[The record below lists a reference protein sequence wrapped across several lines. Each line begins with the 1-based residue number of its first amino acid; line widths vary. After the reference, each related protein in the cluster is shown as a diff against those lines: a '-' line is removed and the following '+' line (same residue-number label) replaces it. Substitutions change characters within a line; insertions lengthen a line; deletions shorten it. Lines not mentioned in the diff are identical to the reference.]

1 MMQEEI
7 IKAALLGT
15 GKVSLQSSGELDDLA
30 KRLAVNQEYREDS
43 FLKYA
48 GAVFVYQ
55 ESGLEAA
62 EGMSDIEAC
71 PPETKIQLAP
81 AINQYLK
88 DALLAKDEVL
98 FDYLLTRAAQVQR
111 VGSADL
117 VPLLLN
123 KALERKEKTDK
134 IRSVCGVLGEWLCGL
149 NQEWKIIAE
158 QESLIFDWETG
169 SHQERKQYFRSVRL
183 QDPAAALDLLAAGF
197 EKENAAN
204 RAEFIDL
211 LENGLSVHDEEF
223 LTRSLGD
230 KSKKVKDSALRLLR
244 GLSGSRIN
252 EIFQDHLLR
261 SISITEERHM
271 VLLKK
276 KVLHLDTSSGLPEEL
291 LQYGLE
297 KVSSQK
303 GVEDSA
309 FQLAQVSAYVNPAF
323 LAQELKMEE
332 AEFLKLLL
340 EHPYAELLRPFL
352 TEAALRFKDPILAEK
367 LLAMDNGFNVG
378 LMGLVSDEQ
387 KAVFIDKYLEQ
398 YFIAVLD
405 ILLDDSYKILPQKL
419 AERIIKRLAVNPY
432 QVTQP
437 VYQRIGL
444 SLPAAV
450 STSLQ
455 AYINDMTDDYQR
467 RYFINQAS
475 TMLRYIELRA
485 SLHF

>member
-1 MMQEEI
+1 MMQEEL

-15 GKVSLQSSGELDDLA
+15 GKVSLQPSGELDELA
-30 KRLAVNQEYREDS
+30 RRIAVNQEDREDS

-48 GAVFVYQ
+48 GAVFLYQ

-62 EGMSDIEAC
+62 EGMSAIEAC

-111 VGSADL
+111 VASANL

-149 NQEWKIIAE
+149 NQEWKLIAE
-158 QESLIFDWETG
+158 QESLIFDWETD
-169 SHQERKQYFRSVRL
+169 SHQERKQYFRSARW
-183 QDPAAALDLLAAGF
+183 QDPAASLDLLEAGF
-197 EKENAAN
+197 EKENAVN

-211 LENGLSVHDEEF
+211 LEGGLSVHDEEF
-223 LTRSLGD
+223 LTKSLGD

-244 GLSGSRIN
+244 GLSGSGIN
-252 EIFQDHLLR
+252 QRFKDYLLQV
-261 SISITEERHM
+261 ISVTEERHLL
-271 VLLKK
+271 LLKR
-276 KVLHLDTSSGLPEEL
+276 KVLHLDTANALPEEL
-291 LQYGLE
+291 LYYGIE

-303 GVEDSA
+303 GVADNA
-309 FQLAQVSAYVNPAF
+309 FQVAQLFAYVNPAV

-332 AEFLKLLL
+332 AEFVRLLL
-340 EHPYAELLRPFL
+340 EHPQAELFRPFL
-352 TEAALRFKDPILAEK
+352 TEAATRFKNTVLAER
-367 LLAMDNGFNVG
+367 LLAMDNGFNAG
-378 LMGLVSDEQ
+378 LIGLVSEEQ
-387 KAVFIDKYLEQ
+387 KGIFIDKYLEQ

-405 ILLDDSYKILPQKL
+405 ILLDDSYKILPLNL

-437 VYQRIGL
+437 VYQRLAL
-444 SLPAAV
+444 SLPATASNV
-450 STSLQ
+450 LQ
-455 AYINDMTDDYQR
+455 AYINDITDDYQR
-467 RYFINQAS
+467 RYFVNQAS
-475 TMLRYIELRA
+475 TMLRYIDLRA
-485 SLHF
+485 SLNF